1 MNCILYSCLVTKY
14 NQISQ
19 NVDTTAHFPI
29 TLKVEQRG
37 RMEKLTELM
46 EGMSLQKMRQ
56 SDTGTDGDRR
66 IFQHENVHQHGTDG
80 ENQGEISLEF
90 A

>member
-1 MNCILYSCLVTKY
+1 
-14 NQISQ
+14 
-19 NVDTTAHFPI
+19 
-29 TLKVEQRG
+29 
-37 RMEKLTELM
+37 MEKLTELM
-46 EGMSLQKMRQ
+46 EGMPLQEMRQ

-66 IFQHENVHQHGTDG
+66 IFQHENIHQHGTDG